1 MSKTVDE
8 RVVAMRFD
16 NTQFEKNVQT
26 SMSTLD
32 KLKQKLNLSGAAKGL
47 DDISNAAKRTD
58 LSGLGNGI
66 ESVKMKFSALQVM
79 GVTALSEI
87 TRTAMSSGKK
97 IVSALTLDPVKN
109 GFSEYETQMNSVQTI
124 LANTS
129 KEGTTVKDVNAAL
142 GELNTYADKTIYNFT
157 EMTRNIGTFTAAGVK
172 LDDSV
177 NAIQGIAN
185 LAAVSGSNSQQASTA
200 MYQLSQALAA
210 GKVNLQDWNS
220 VVNAGMGGK
229 VFQDALIRT
238 SEHLKTGAKQAI
250 KTKGS
255 FRESIQTGWMTQE
268 VLTETLSQFSTA
280 ADTQEEYEA
289 AIKKFVG
296 QGYTKQEA
304 KEMADMART
313 AGNAATKVK
322 TFTQLIDT
330 LKEALGSG
338 WTRTWQLIIG
348 DFEEAKKLWTSV
360 SDVLG
365 KFIKRTSHARN
376 KLIKSTMGK
385 SFIGLAKKLQGVAE
399 PAEKVTKTI
408 SKLGDVTDKVING
421 DFGSGK
427 SRFDALTKAGFNYYK
442 VQNKVNEK
450 IGNSKRYTEEQI
462 KAQDKLL
469 ESTNKTVKTTDN
481 STKATSK
488 LTEEKKNLIKKMA
501 SMTEEQMRSKGY
513 ADGQIAA
520 FKELGETADKLG
532 MPLNEFID
540 NLDKIT
546 GRWILI
552 NSFKN
557 IGKSLVNVF
566 KTIGNAWSD
575 TFKPMSADKLFDI
588 IAAFHKMTQSMKQ
601 FTSNEENVDKLTRT
615 FKGLFAA
622 IDIVRTVVGGGIS
635 LTFKLVSLV
644 LKQFNISLLD
654 ITANIGDVIVKFRDF
669 LFNNDL
675 LVKGAEL
682 LASGIKFVATKFK
695 ELFGTIKNLP
705 KVQEFL
711 TNLKN
716 INFKEIGTNII
727 EGLKNGLKDGV
738 TSIPK
743 MLIDLGGSLL
753 DAIKGVL
760 GIHSPS
766 RKMYDVGT
774 NIVLGLSNGIKD
786 AVSTVINTLKELGS
800 KCIETVKNIDWS
812 NLFSAGVSVALL
824 VFIKKIINI
833 MDNVTKPMEGVGNVL
848 DSASKVISKSSK
860 GISKIFKNTAK
871 VVKSFSKVLNAKAFK
886 IKAEAIKDLAIS
898 IGILALSV
906 YLLAQ
911 LDTGKLKSAVVAI
924 VVLSLVMVVLAVA
937 INKISDASVSISEK
951 GINVSGVKTA
961 LIAIGAA
968 LLMMAATVKMIGSLN
983 LGQAIQGFV
992 GLLGCVVLLI
1002 SVIGAFGHLVKGENA
1017 VNIDKLGKMMTK
1029 LAVALL
1035 LMAIVVKIVG
1045 KLSGGEML
1053 KGAAF
1058 VAGFT
1063 VFVWALT
1070 AITRLSSNG
1079 VAIDGLGS
1087 MMVKLSLAMLL
1098 MVGVVKMVGK
1108 LSGGDMLKGVAFATA
1123 FVIFVGLLTV
1133 ITNFTKGTNNLGGMM
1148 LKISAAMLLMVGVV
1162 KLIGQLSPSEMV
1174 KGGAFAAAFLV
1185 FLYFLVKIT
1194 TISND
1199 QQIAKVAGTIMA
1211 VSIALAILAGVSII
1225 LGMLDITALAKGV
1238 GAVAILGVL
1247 MAYMIKATK
1256 DANDV
1261 KGNIMAFAVAIAV
1274 MAVAVAALSLIDV
1287 TQLAVAVASLSA
1299 LMIMFGVMAK
1309 LSSNAGEAMGSLIVM
1324 TVVVALLGGLLIALT
1339 QIPTQQALVAAGALS
1354 VVLLSLAGAM
1364 WIISNTG
1371 DVSAKAILTL
1381 AMMAIIVLALT
1392 ALVSKLIGIAS
1403 MPIANIAAS
1412 MLLLAGAMAV
1422 IAVAVNLM
1430 NGSIAGAA
1438 ALIIVTA
1445 ALTVFL
1451 PVLQQLGAMSLGEV
1465 GTSLLMLA
1473 GTFAVL
1479 GVAGLLLAPI
1489 SPILVVLGTAV
1500 SLLGA
1505 GAMMAGVGVKSFAEG
1520 IQILANTNT
1529 EQIQALTNTLTS
1541 LADAIPKIVATFVMS
1556 FIESVTQAIPQ
1567 VVNCGLTMIEQ
1578 LLKALSSKIPSI
1590 VSLGMKTVISFL
1602 SGIRDNIKKI
1612 VTTAADIL
1620 INFINGISE
1629 KLPDVIQAGVDLV
1642 FAFIDGISD
1651 AIANNGDR
1659 ARESM
1664 IKLGKAM
1671 LTAIK
1676 DFFGIH
1682 SPSKVFMGIGGNLID
1697 GLKNGIANLGPKA
1710 VSKLKDIGKNMIK
1723 GIGDKAKGFLDK
1735 GKELAG
1741 KLKDGID
1748 NKKED
1753 IKKGVS
1759 TLVEKAADK
1768 AKTAKKNFEEAGK
1781 DLMSGLKSGIENM
1794 KEKIKSV
1801 TKGISDSVIGKF
1813 KDLMGIHSPSRVF
1826 FGFGK
1831 NIDEGLIN
1839 GLRKYS
1845 SKVSNA
1851 TEYVGR
1857 KTLKGMTNAMKQVT
1871 DLIDSDMDT
1880 QPTVRPVV
1888 DLSDVKTGAKAING
1902 MLNRTNTIGLRSEIA
1917 AVSATMQN
1925 RQNGNHE
1932 LLSAIKGLRKD
1943 MSLNTGTSVNV
1954 QLDYNAGSDA
1964 NEIANDI
1971 AVNLRRAIR
1980 RGV

>member
-16 NTQFEKNVQT
+16 NTQFERNVQT

-47 DDISNAAKRTD
+47 DDISNAARRTD

-66 ESVKMKFSALQVM
+66 ETVKMKFSALQVM
-79 GVTALSEI
+79 GITALSEI
-87 TRTAMSSGKK
+87 TRTAMSAGKK
-97 IVSALTLDPVKN
+97 IVSALTLDPVKD
-109 GFSEYETQMNSVQTI
+109 GFAEYETQMNSVQTI

-142 GELNTYADKTIYNFT
+142 DELNTYADKTIYNFT

-289 AIKKFVG
+289 AVKKFVS

-338 WTRTWQLIIG
+338 WTKTWQLIIG
-348 DFEEAKKLWTSV
+348 DFEEAKELWTSV

-365 KFIKRTSHARN
+365 GFIDKMSKARN
-376 KLIKSTMGK
+376 KIVGSAMGK
-385 SFIGLAKKLQGVAE
+385 SFKGLAERLQGVTE
-399 PAEKVTKTI
+399 PAKKVTKAI
-408 SKLGDVTDKVING
+408 NDVGKVANKVING
-421 DFGSGK
+421 DFGNGK
-427 SRFDALTKAGFNYYK
+427 ARFDALTKAGINYYK

-450 IGNSKRYTEEQI
+450 LGNSKRYTEAQI
-462 KAQDKLL
+462 KAQDKLIG
-469 ESTNKTVKTTDN
+469 STDK
-481 STKATSK
+481 STSSTSK
-488 LTEEKKNLIKKMA
+488 LTKEKKNLIKKIANMSEA
-501 SMTEEQMRSKGY
+501 ESRSVLKNKE
-513 ADGQIAA
+513 QIAA

-540 NLDKIT
+540 NMDKIT

-566 KTIGNAWSD
+566 KTIGNAWRD
-575 TFKPMSADKLFDI
+575 TFEPMSADKLFDI

-601 FTSNEENVDKLTRT
+601 FTSNKENVDKLTRT

-622 IDIVRTVVGGGIS
+622 IDIVRTVVGGGIR
-635 LTFKLVSLV
+635 LAFKLVSLV

-654 ITANIGDVIVKFRDF
+654 VTANIGDAIVKFRDF
-669 LFNNDL
+669 LFSNDL

-682 LASGIKFVATKFK
+682 LASGIKFVTTKFK
-695 ELFGTIKNLP
+695 ELFNTIKNLP

-716 INFKEIGTNII
+716 IDFKEIGTNII

-743 MLIDLGGSLL
+743 MLIDLGRSLL

-766 RKMYDVGT
+766 REMYDVGT
-774 NIVLGLSNGIKD
+774 NTVLGFSNGIKD
-786 AVSTVINTLKELGS
+786 GASTVIDALKELGS
-800 KCIETVKNIDWS
+800 KCIETVKNIDWN

-824 VFIKKIINI
+824 VFIKKIIDI
-833 MDNVTKPMEGVGNVL
+833 MDKVTKPMEGVGNVL
-848 DSASKVISKSSK
+848 NSASKVISESSK
-860 GISKIFKNTAK
+860 SIAKILKNTAK

-886 IKAEAIKDLAIS
+886 IKAEAIRDLAIS
-898 IGILALSV
+898 IGILAASV

-911 LDTGKLKSAVVAI
+911 LDAGKLWGAVGAI
-924 VVLSLVMVVLAVA
+924 TVLSLVMVALAVA
-937 INKISDASVSISEK
+937 ISKISDASLSINKEGVK
-951 GINVSGVKTA
+951 VSGIKTA
-961 LIAIGAA
+961 LIAIGIA
-968 LLMMAATVKMIGSLN
+968 LLLMAATVKMIGSLDPD
-983 LGQAIQGFV
+983 QAKQGFA
-992 GLLGCVVLLI
+992 GLLGCVVMLI
-1002 SVIGAFGHLVKGENA
+1002 SVIGAFGYLVKGENA
-1017 VNIDKLGKMMTK
+1017 ANIDKLGKMMTK

-1045 KLSGGEML
+1045 NLEWSDMA

-1058 VAGFT
+1058 AAGFT
-1063 VFVWALT
+1063 VFVLALT

-1087 MMVKLSLAMLL
+1087 MMIKLSAAMLL
-1098 MVGVVKMVGK
+1098 MVGVVKMVSK
-1108 LSGGDMLKGVAFATA
+1108 LSTSEVLKGIAFATA
-1123 FVIFVGLLTV
+1123 FVVFVGLLTL
-1133 ITNFTKGTNNLGGMM
+1133 ITNLTKGTNNLGGMM
-1148 LKISAAMLLMVGVV
+1148 MKMSVAMLLMVGVV
-1162 KLIGQLSPSEMV
+1162 KLVGQLSPDEMK
-1174 KGGAFAAAFLV
+1174 KGAAFAAGFLV
-1185 FLYFLVKIT
+1185 FLYALVKIT
-1194 TISND
+1194 TIGSKD
-1199 QQIAKVAGTIMA
+1199 QIAKVAGTVMA
-1211 VSIALAILAGVSII
+1211 VAIAIAILAGVSVV
-1225 LGMLDITALAKGV
+1225 LGMIKTEALAKGIIAV
-1238 GAVAILGVL
+1238 SLLGAL
-1247 MAYMIKATK
+1247 MAGIIYATK
-1256 DANDV
+1256 DAKDV

-1274 MAVAVAALSLIDV
+1274 MAVAVAALSLIDGGK
-1287 TQLAVAVASLSA
+1287 LAGAVVALST
-1299 LMIMFGVMAK
+1299 LMIMFGIMAK
-1309 LSSNAGEAMGSLIVM
+1309 LSSDAGKAMGSLIVM
-1324 TVVVALLGGLLIALT
+1324 TIVVALLGGLLIALT

-1381 AMMAIIVLALT
+1381 AMMAVIVLALT

-1412 MLLLAGAMAV
+1412 VLLLAGAMAV

-1500 SLLGA
+1500 ALLGA

-1520 IQILANTNT
+1520 LQILAAVGPSGIT
-1529 EQIQALTNTLTS
+1529 ALT
-1541 LADAIPKIVATFVMS
+1541 DAILAMIGLLPKMIATFITSV
-1556 FIESVTQAIPQ
+1556 IETITSMIPQ
-1567 VVNCGLTMIEQ
+1567 IVSCFVLMIEQ
-1578 LLKALSSKIPSI
+1578 LLATISAHLPTIMHY
-1590 VSLGMKTVISFL
+1590 GMRIIITL
-1602 SGIRDNIKKI
+1602 LTGIRKNIQKI
-1612 VTTAADIL
+1612 VTIAADI
-1620 INFINGISE
+1620 IVGFINGISK
-1629 KLPDVIQAGVDLV
+1629 KLPDIIQAGVNLV

-1651 AIANNGDR
+1651 ALANNGDR
-1659 ARESM
+1659 AREAL
-1664 IKLGKAM
+1664 IKLGKSM
-1671 LTAIK
+1671 LKGIK

-1682 SPSKVFMGIGGNLID
+1682 SPSKVFKDIGKNLIE
-1697 GLKNGIANLGPKA
+1697 GLKNGIAALGPKA
-1710 VSKLKDIGKNMIK
+1710 VSKIKEIGKKMIK
-1723 GIGDKAKGFLDK
+1723 GIGEKGKDFLEK

-1741 KLKDGID
+1741 KLKDGVD
-1748 NKKED
+1748 KKKD
-1753 IKKGVS
+1753 DVKKGVS
-1759 TLVEKAADK
+1759 TVVEKAADK
-1768 AKTAKKNFEEAGK
+1768 AKTFKKNFEKAGK
-1781 DLMSGLKSGIENM
+1781 DLMSGLKSGIESM
-1794 KEKIKSV
+1794 KEKVKSA
-1801 TKGISDSVIGKF
+1801 TKGISNSVISKF

-1831 NIDEGLIN
+1831 NIDQGLIN

-1851 TEYVGR
+1851 TEYVG
-1857 KTLKGMTNAMKQVT
+1857 KKSLKGMTNAMRQVT

-1888 DLSDVKTGAKAING
+1888 DLSDVKTGARAING
-1902 MLNRTNTIGLRSEIA
+1902 MLNRANTIGLRSEIA

-1925 RQNGNHE
+1925 RQNGNSE

-1943 MSLNTGTSVNV
+1943 MAENNNGTSLNV

-1964 NEIANDI
+1964 NEIASDI
-1971 AVNLRRAIR
+1971 ANNLRRAIR
-1980 RGV
+1980 RGI